1 MPFAT
6 FRNGRQ
12 LRHRWDPFLHCGHH
26 RRFGVQRGI
35 ETAHRPGA
43 QLNQGLIHM
52 DVWENSFEVLSV
64 EHQEQD
70 CPACGKGWYEFL

>member
-12 LRHRWDPFLHCGHH
+12 LRHRWDPFLHSGHH
-26 RRFGVQRGI
+26 RRPEGSEALKLLTGQG
-35 ETAHRPGA
+35 

-70 CPACGKGWYEFL
+70 CPACGKGRYEFL